1 MYSTFLTASPGS
13 VLISRS
19 TLLKR
24 KDLCFSCLNL
34 GLIIRHRRIHKQQFS
49 PVFFTAF
56 IRHQNA
62 AAEFLEKLL
71 EDHQAAD
78 TDDDTQAGMASVFT
92 ALQHIATA
100 NDSAKSSLDDFGQ
113 KWKHSAAQFEL
124 YRKFARSHNPDDD
137 SMTAGP
143 GIYDNYKRQV
153 NAYGETSVYKRD
165 CGQLVPKPVAAT
177 KTDWRE
183 GSATRAA
190 TPKKQ
195 ASQQQMAEAAA
206 PPRPSAARG
215 RGGNR
220 PPASDPS
227 VAVVVLP

>member
-1 MYSTFLTASPGS
+1 MLSPSQAARVAAG
-13 VLISRS
+13 IE
-19 TLLKR
+19 
-24 KDLCFSCLNL
+24 
-34 GLIIRHRRIHKQQFS
+34 GEYRREEQREQRAMDSKTIPQLAHKQQFS
-49 PVFFTAF
+49 PAFFTAF

-78 TDDDTQAGMASVFT
+78 ADEDTQAAMATVFT

-124 YRKFARSHNPDDD
+124 NRKFARSHNPDDD
-137 SMTAGP
+137 SMAAGP

-165 CGQLVPKPVAAT
+165 CGQLVPKPVAAN
-177 KTDWRE
+177 KTDWSE

-190 TPKKQ
+190 KPKKQ
-195 ASQQQMAEAAA
+195 APQQQMAAAAA
-206 PPRPSAARG
+206 PSRPSAG
-215 RGGNR
+215 RGSGGGPR
-220 PPASDPS
+220 PPASAPS
-227 VAVVVLP
+227 VAVAVLP